1 MDRTYSYYKKA
12 FKGQEKP
19 FAYIDLEFFDR
30 NVRDVL
36 NRAKDKKIR
45 IASKSIRSVSLMK
58 RILDYDPQ
66 YQGIMCFTSPEAVW
80 LSELGFDDLLVAY
93 PTFQNEHI
101 REIAQEVKKGKK
113 IYLMTDK
120 PEHLQQINE
129 IGKQLE
135 VKIPICMDLDM
146 SSNFPGL
153 YFGVYRSSLNSF
165 FKVKKFLKSLSLY
178 PYADLKGVMGY
189 EAQIAGLGNNV
200 YGQKIKNSI
209 INMLQTTSVIEI
221 VARRKLVVN
230 LVKEYV
236 DSLDFVNG
244 GGTGSIEMTREES
257 QITEIAVGSAFYNPT
272 LFDHYSKF
280 KHCPAAGYAIE
291 IVRNPK
297 PNVYTCLGG
306 GYVASGPMGA
316 DKLPTLYL
324 PKGCKLFPNEMAGEV
339 QTPLYYKGKE
349 SLKIGDPVFLRHSK
363 AGELCE
369 RFNHLLLLQDGEIV
383 EKVLTYRGNGKC
395 FL

>member
-12 FKGQEKP
+12 FKEQEKP
-19 FAYIDLEFFDR
+19 FAYIDLEFFDY
-30 NVRDVL
+30 NVKDVL
-36 NRAKDKKIR
+36 KRAKDKKVR

-58 RILDYDPQ
+58 RILDYSPQ

-101 REIAQEVKKGKK
+101 KAVAHEVIKGKK

-129 IGKQLE
+129 IGKQLK

-153 YFGVYRSSLNSF
+153 YFGVHRSSLNSF

-178 PYADLKGVMGY
+178 PYVELKGVMGY
-189 EAQIAGLGNNV
+189 EAQIAGVGNNV
-200 YGQKIKNSI
+200 YGKKIKNSV
-209 INMLQTTSVIEI
+209 INMLQKTSIIEI

-230 LVKEYV
+230 LVMEFV

-244 GGTGSIEMTREES
+244 GGTGSIEMTRDES

-272 LFDHYSKF
+272 LFDNYNQF
-280 KHCPAAGYAIE
+280 KHFPAAGYAIE
-291 IVRNPK
+291 IVRKPK

-306 GYVASGPMGA
+306 GYVASGSMGP
-316 DKLPTLYL
+316 DKLPMLYL
-324 PKGCKLFPNEMAGEV
+324 PKGCKFFPNEMAGEV
-339 QTPLYYKGKE
+339 QTPIYYKGKE
-349 SLKIGDPVFLRHSK
+349 SLNIGDPVFLRHSK

-369 RFNHLLLLQDGEIV
+369 RFNYLLLLQDGEIV
-383 EKVLTYRGNGKC
+383 DKVLTYRGDGKC